1 MRRKII
7 SAAAVLIVILSVFSL
22 TAFAD
27 TVFTLEE
34 LNLEIKTPD
43 SLITITRDSKE
54 NDPVFKSSGLDYKTT
69 LKTLEDDNVYLYA
82 QSNDGSY
89 KITVGM
95 VENDESRGY
104 YDFTT
109 LSSDQKIDISEAFKK
124 QPECTN
130 CYTYELKNGQAFFF
144 CPTYKYNAVG
154 GTPISVAQYITI
166 INGQRIT
173 TQLTVN
179 GSSYTNEQVN
189 ILKEV
194 VDSMRFTDI
203 TTKSF
208 DFESVMPYIYIACGV
223 FAVLI
228 IVTTVLIIKR
238 KRAEKNPEKQEKPS
252 KSAKSEGKK
261 DKSGKKENPDGAS
274 AKTKKSGKKSGASG
288 KRKSDGDMA
297 EFFENTSRFETP
309 SKGEEPEE
317 ALVIVADAAKLDESL
332 KRKKESE
339 KSPDEDKQNQNTP
352 KAENKPPV
360 LNKDA
365 QNKESDD
372 DSMNAIFATG
382 DIKTPQKNAQPQT
395 QSANMPADEKS
406 DSQSTESDDE
416 FVTYESMDYE
426 FNDEDFVAA
435 EGSNAEIPGDNAGT
449 TEKTVK
455 LDLPKTQEEPLAN
468 VNVDVINDEP
478 IKPEDIDFSLFEN
491 APRTPSA
498 KPLRAHTG
506 VTATY
511 RREARP
517 SAVNKQEPNETRAF
531 EIPKKPASKNSD
543 TERKSS
549 QNPALKVL
557 KAIGGAIAGIG
568 LLLLYLVTLPFTSGK
583 NKNNGSENSQKKP
596 KNNRNA
602 RR

>member
-7 SAAAVLIVILSVFSL
+7 SVAAVLIVILSVFSL

-54 NDPVFKSSGLDYKTT
+54 SDPVFKSSGLDYKTT

-109 LSSDQKIDISEAFKK
+109 LSSDQKTDISEAFKK

-144 CPTYKYNAVG
+144 CPTYKYNAGG

-189 ILKEV
+189 VLKEV

-203 TTKSF
+203 TAKSF

-228 IVTTVLIIKR
+228 IVTTVLIVKR
-238 KRAEKNPEKQEKPS
+238 KRAAKNPEKQKQP
-252 KSAKSEGKK
+252 KSSKSEGKASESQK
-261 DKSGKKENPDGAS
+261 KKRADKNTERAKKTLAS
-274 AKTKKSGKKSGASG
+274 KKK
-288 KRKSDGDMA
+288 KSDGDMA
-297 EFFENTSRFETP
+297 EFFENTSRFGTP
-309 SKGEEPEE
+309 SGGEEPEE
-317 ALVIVADAAKLDESL
+317 ALVIVADAEKLDESL
-332 KRKKESE
+332 KHKKESE
-339 KSPDEDKQNQNTP
+339 KSPDKNIENQDKNTS
-352 KAENKPPV
+352 ESVNGSPV
-360 LNKDA
+360 LSKNT

-372 DSMNAIFATG
+372 NSMNAIFATG
-382 DIKTPQKNAQPQT
+382 DIKAPQKNAQPQT
-395 QSANMPADEKS
+395 HPANMPEDEKS
-406 DSQSTESDDE
+406 DGQSTESDDE

-435 EGSNAEIPGDNAGT
+435 EGSNAEIPGDNAGI
-449 TEKTVK
+449 TEKTEK
-455 LDLPKTQEEPLAN
+455 LDLPKQQEEPLAN

-491 APRTPSA
+491 TPHAPSS

-517 SAVNKQEPNETRAF
+517 SAANAHTSNETRTF
-531 EIPKKPASKNSD
+531 EVPQKPAQQKTK
-543 TERKSS
+543 TEQKTS

-583 NKNNGSENSQKKP
+583 NKNNGSKNPQQKP
-596 KNNRNA
+596 QNNRNA